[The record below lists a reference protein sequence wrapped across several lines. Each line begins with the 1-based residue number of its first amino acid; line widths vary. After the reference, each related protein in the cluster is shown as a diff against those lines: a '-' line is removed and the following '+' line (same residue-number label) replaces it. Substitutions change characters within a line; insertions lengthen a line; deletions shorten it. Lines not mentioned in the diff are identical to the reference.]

1 MLSLGQLRE
10 LAHLHDI
17 SNDTICCK
25 AMILIKAPDSC
36 WGPCLS
42 FYYSILNWY
51 LLGKAIIFR
60 KATNGCWR
68 PRLSLWYF
76 QMILFIIKA
85 ANRLWLHDFIVFSND
100 TFFYLKSHDL
110 KKKKSTNSY
119 LGPHIPLWYSSIFKW
134 CCCEKIHRQLLK
146 NLHTFILFSND
157 TVFRRAMNNCLK
169 QLWPTVGLG
178 KKMVVLWPPQYS
190 ALWLCTTTPRTVLQT
205 LCKVGT
211 VKLTASDIGS
221 YLGNLFFFFFAQH

>member
-1 MLSLGQLRE
+1 
-10 LAHLHDI
+10 
-17 SNDTICCK
+17 
-25 AMILIKAPDSC
+25 MILIKAPDSC

-110 KKKKSTNSY
+110 KKKKNPQTVIWDLTY
-119 LGPHIPLWYSSIFKW
+119 LYGTVVFSNGAVVRKSIDSCWRTCTPLYYS
-134 CCCEKIHRQLLK
+134 QM
-146 NLHTFILFSND
+146 ILFSEEPWTTAWNSSGQQS
-157 TVFRRAMNNCLK
+157 VWGRRWLSCGRPNTQHC
-169 QLWPTVGLG
+169 G
-178 KKMVVLWPPQYS
+178 S
-190 ALWLCTTTPRTVLQT
+190 APLRPGQCCRHCARWALSNWLHQT
-205 LCKVGT
+205 LVVT
-211 VKLTASDIGS
+211 
-221 YLGNLFFFFFAQH
+221 